1 MSFQIHHLLI
11 AGGTHGDEWTGVKLI
26 HAFLKKPDAFLG
38 RTFRTSA
45 LISNP
50 EAFKEQKRYLDR
62 DLNRSFQKELLTD
75 LSVSDR
81 EVQLARN
88 LLATYGPDGTDP
100 ADFVMDLHTTT
111 AATGPC
117 LILSHPSLINLHF
130 ACFLSE
136 AIPNL
141 KVALWNGD
149 RKTGFLKDA
158 LPNGVTFEIG
168 PIAQRTWNAEIYF
181 TTQSAVLAALDFFTV
196 WNAHP
201 EHFTDKSLE
210 IFEPY
215 QTVMYPLDA
224 NGELG
229 AMIHPALDGKD
240 FSLFS
245 GALQAFMEPSGNV
258 ITLPLDGPSYPMFV
272 GEASYYEK
280 NVAFYL
286 MKKRKMSLANHPNW
300 T

>member
-1 MSFQIHHLLI
+1 MKSQIQHVLI

-26 HAFLKKPDAFLG
+26 QAFLKQPDVILRPSFK
-38 RTFRTSA
+38 TSA
-45 LISNP
+45 IIGNP
-50 EAFKEQKRYLDR
+50 EAFKTEKRYLDR

-75 LSVSDR
+75 FGNSDR

-88 LLATYGPDGTDP
+88 LLATYGPQGTDP

-111 AATGPC
+111 AATGAC

-130 ACFLSE
+130 ARYLSE

-141 KVALWNGD
+141 KVALWGGD
-149 RKTGFLKDA
+149 RKTGFFKDA

-181 TTQSAVLAALDFFTV
+181 ATQAAVLAALDFFTF
-196 WNAHP
+196 WNEHP
-201 EHFTDKSLE
+201 EHFADKSLE
-210 IFEPY
+210 VYEPY
-215 QTVMYPLDA
+215 RTVNYPLDA
-224 NGELG
+224 HGELS
-229 AMIHPALDGKD
+229 AMIHPSVDGKD
-240 FSLFS
+240 FNLFS
-245 GALQAFMEPSGNV
+245 GDLQAFIQPSGKV
-258 ITLPLDGPSYPMFV
+258 ITIPLDGPSYPMFV

-286 MKKRKMSLANHPNW
+286 MKKRRIGIANPC
-300 T
+300 